1 MLLCKKKLPQT
12 DGDKMNRKKMP
23 KIKLVSKRTMVS
35 FICSIMACLLLLI
48 NFLMTVPIEKDC
60 CKTVSTTFEYCKIV
74 RGRYAMNRGM
84 HIYCSDSEDYYV
96 NEFYLGHGLKER
108 IEEFE
113 KGADLILVVDDYD
126 NMIVEL
132 SADNEILYSYSDY
145 IKDIETERKGT
156 LALFI
161 FILLFP
167 VLNGIRMYK
176 EINRFNNKPRK
187 K

>member
-1 MLLCKKKLPQT
+1 
-12 DGDKMNRKKMP
+12 
-23 KIKLVSKRTMVS
+23 
-35 FICSIMACLLLLI
+35 
-48 NFLMTVPIEKDC
+48 
-60 CKTVSTTFEYCKIV
+60 
-74 RGRYAMNRGM
+74 MNRGM

-145 IKDIETERKGT
+145 VKDVETERKGT
-156 LALFI
+156 LAFFI